1 MMFARKPAVADRGE
15 VYFFHQRGI
24 ITRSNPVIRGLQ
36 FGESLKKKK
45 ERRKKEKRVAGHA
58 YILLGMFAF
67 LNELFPGWRVVPRD
81 KCKENQI
88 YERSIKESPRSSII
102 AFFTRVDFYRR
113 GEISYPRL

>member
-24 ITRSNPVIRGLQ
+24 ITRSNP
-36 FGESLKKKK
+36 KKKK
-45 ERRKKEKRVAGHA
+45 KRRKKEKRVAGHA